1 MTLGVKR
8 GRKIKG
14 GKITENMW
22 IDRGYR
28 QEREKWYGKREII
41 GVTCRRDIGCH
52 FIYLEREHLYRSR

>member
-28 QEREKWYGKREII
+28 QEREKWYGKR
-41 GVTCRRDIGCH
+41 D
-52 FIYLEREHLYRSR
+52 YRCNM

>member
-28 QEREKWYGKREII
+28 ERKTVWEK
-41 GVTCRRDIGCH
+41 RD
-52 FIYLEREHLYRSR
+52 YRCNM